1 MIHFIKKGCWIV
13 CLTSTLS
20 VYAQSQVGSF
30 NATVDIQGP
39 VNQTATGNSV
49 KQDLN
54 VGSAQKSKANS
65 FSSTVTTGSITQTGR
80 NGAQQIINV
89 GGMNNSQADK
99 FDAKVSTG
107 NIEQIANHGEKQEL
121 DIGSVSNSTVSG
133 TATTRVSVGAV
144 KQTGEGEIA
153 LGALKNSNVQQFKSD
168 LVIGGKLEG
177 NNIRMGSVVNQE
189 KYNNNG
195 KYTGKEA
202 LGSTTQSPQIQMP
215 NFEISSRKNQI
226 SPIAEQKS
234 ILQSP
239 KYNIIEET
247 QTNSKPLDNIS
258 PTYKPWNELRPSE
271 KNAVNLLI
279 EAKPYAELASASYDF
294 NKKSVGDWDLIK
306 TEGDNLHDI
315 VNGLQFGVYK
325 NKKSNETV
333 IAFRG
338 TELPSVVDL
347 LNDAQGP
354 LYGVNTPQF
363 KIAYKKVADLISSG
377 ELRDINNIK
386 LVGHSLGGGLA
397 QAVGATFGLETYA
410 FNSAKVPAGF
420 FNKYPIKLSND
431 YLQKKIHV
439 ISDIKD
445 FVSNGNL
452 STSTNYAI
460 NGSTSSH
467 VTTNIRFDFDEKN
480 VSPIFGEESQPI
492 SFKYHGID
500 RLINNLSDIQDKY
513 SSK

>member
-215 NFEISSRKNQI
+215 NFEIASRKDQI
-226 SPIAEQKS
+226 SPIAEQES
-234 ILQSP
+234 IQSP
-239 KYNIIEET
+239 KYNIIEEI
-247 QTNSKPLDNIS
+247 QTNSKLLDNIS
-258 PTYKPWNELRPSE
+258 PTYKPWNELRNSE
-271 KNAVNLLI
+271 KIAVNLLI

-294 NKKSVGDWDLIK
+294 NKKSVGDWDLIE
-306 TEGDNLHDI
+306 TEGDNLQ

-325 NKKSNETV
+325 NKNSNETV

-338 TELPSVVDL
+338 TELPSVVDI
-347 LNDAQGP
+347 LNDFQGP
-354 LYGVNTPQF
+354 LYGLNTPQF

-377 ELRDINNIK
+377 KLPDINNIK

-420 FNKYPIKLSND
+420 FNTHPIKLSSNL
-431 YLQKKIHV
+431 LQKKIHV
-439 ISDIKD
+439 ISDVKD
-445 FVSNGNL
+445 IISNGNL

-460 NGSTSSH
+460 NGLTSSH
-467 VTTNIRFDFDEKN
+467 VTTNIQFDFDKKN
-480 VSPIFGEESQPI
+480 VSPIFGEKAQST
-492 SFKYHGID
+492 SFSHHGID
-500 RLINNLSDIQDKY
+500 KLINNLSELQDKY